1 MNRAQIVNAQ
11 GVNVINQA
19 NQPNLIQQAQQQPAQ
34 IQQQQPQ
41 QYGSNVMV
49 QQPAPSQQPQQNMQQ
64 QGATD
69 ENDEMYKRKIDELKL
84 HLPRLEKMYASAN
97 G

>member
-1 MNRAQIVNAQ
+1 MQAMNRAQIVNAQ

-19 NQPNLIQQAQQQPAQ
+19 NQPNLIQQQPAQ
-34 IQQQQPQ
+34 VQQQQPQ
-41 QYGSNVMV
+41 QYVSNVMV

-69 ENDEMYKRKIDELKL
+69 ENDEMYKRKIDELRL

>member
-1 MNRAQIVNAQ
+1 MQTMNRAQIVNAQ

-19 NQPNLIQQAQQQPAQ
+19 NQPNLIQQPAQ
-34 IQQQQPQ
+34 VQQQQPQ

-69 ENDEMYKRKIDELKL
+69 ENDEMYKRKIDELRL